1 LAFAI
6 RATQKV
12 LKRLGASGHAE
23 PGPPTT
29 ALGDWYVNLIYAGRT
44 QLVLCTSERSLV
56 CVVLHAQR
64 LKTDLLLQLRGGLS
78 EVLSG
83 LGVPAAC
90 IADEMDR
97 MSAPVIARTAS
108 RSVLG
113 SMKDFAYILG
123 FRLRMHPE
131 ASLTALSLELC
142 RVPCLPLKARY
153 NTAFPHDVARRLLG
167 SA

>member
-1 LAFAI
+1 MAFAI

-29 ALGDWYVNLIYAGRT
+29 ALGDWYVNLIHPGRA
-44 QLVLCTSERSLV
+44 QLVLCTSERSLL
-56 CVVLHAQR
+56 CVVLRAQR
-64 LKTDLLLQLRGGLS
+64 LKSDLLLQLREGLS

-83 LGVPAAC
+83 LDVPAAR
-90 IADEMDR
+90 IADEMDH
-97 MSAPVIARTAS
+97 MSEPVIARTAS

-123 FRLRMHPE
+123 YRLRMHPE

-142 RVPCLPLKARY
+142 RIPCRPLKGRY
-153 NTAFPHDVARRLLG
+153 DTAFPQDVARRLLG
-167 SA
+167 AA